1 MRLSA
6 SSPSHLDTR
15 LVTGRPGALQVR
27 LLSPCWSESAES
39 HCWSGVPPAS
49 SRDRLLAAALT
60 AEAHAFSERGQT
72 VTRSAGSTYGRP
84 RGKTIETG
92 ESWSTQVPPIVS
104 LPHPGITQTESI
116 CVDPIVALTGR
127 SRFRDHGLTAL
138 GVIESGIA

>member
-1 MRLSA
+1 VAPARANRRASPRWGGVSPPGSGGRASRLPHTYTQRGA
-6 SSPSHLDTR
+6 S
-15 LVTGRPGALQVR
+15 G
-27 LLSPCWSESAES
+27 
-39 HCWSGVPPAS
+39 
-49 SRDRLLAAALT
+49 LT
-60 AEAHAFSERGQT
+60 APQPLTCPRG
-72 VTRSAGSTYGRP
+72 GTYGRP

-127 SRFRDHGLTAL
+127 SRFRDHGLTGL

>member
-1 MRLSA
+1 M
-6 SSPSHLDTR
+6 
-15 LVTGRPGALQVR
+15 
-27 LLSPCWSESAES
+27 
-39 HCWSGVPPAS
+39 
-49 SRDRLLAAALT
+49 T

>member
-1 MRLSA
+1 MRRWLELILA
-6 SSPSHLDTR
+6 VAAGLFI
-15 LVTGRPGALQVR
+15 LGAVTI
-27 LLSPCWSESAES
+27 
-39 HCWSGVPPAS
+39 
-49 SRDRLLAAALT
+49 AALT
-60 AEAHAFSERGQT
+60 AEAHAVSERGQT
-72 VTRSAGSTYGRP
+72 VTRSAGSTNGRP

-127 SRFRDHGLTAL
+127 SRFRDHGLTGL